1 MATPLSLFCLMPTT
15 SPPSLV
21 LLGVPKAEVVP
32 QGPDDEDNVDVP
44 PETVPLYRFPADSA
58 ELLQRLLLH
67 HLAAGHPA
75 PPGGVRDDA
84 RRLIAS
90 QMLRDRLAQEGKAE
104 TEAEAE
110 AEAGKGKGGRS
121 SSSKAPPP
129 QQRGKGVAGISA
141 DRAAELIVSYR
152 EMQVREG
159 GGGRGVRVIQAQSA
173 WHADAGPTSRTRM
186 PVISHEQAIILGRCP
201 PPYLPPPP
209 YSGCR
214 PHQQ

>member
-44 PETVPLYRFPADSA
+44 PATVPLYRFPADSA

-159 GGGRGVRVIQAQSA
+159 GEGGVYGWYRRSRLGMQMPDPPEVRACPSSRLSRQSSSGA
-173 WHADAGPTSRTRM
+173 AHPDT
-186 PVISHEQAIILGRCP
+186 C
-201 PPYLPPPP
+201 PPPP